1 MCFSCYNKTE
11 YTHRGMFS
19 MLFGWN
25 SRGKRFFFLYKNR
38 AGMKII
44 DRRAYYG
51 TDNICVYIVYVRT
64 GKNRLESSSLRKI
77 RGTVI

>member
-1 MCFSCYNKTE
+1 MLLFAGFTFLLRFSCYNKTE

-51 TDNICVYIVYVRT
+51 IDNICGYIVYI
-64 GKNRLESSSLRKI
+64 SS
-77 RGTVI
+77 T

>member
-1 MCFSCYNKTE
+1 MRFSCYNKTE

-44 DRRAYYG
+44 DRYRVH
-51 TDNICVYIVYVRT
+51 IEYVRT
-64 GKNRLESSSLRKI
+64 GKNRLESSCLHMI